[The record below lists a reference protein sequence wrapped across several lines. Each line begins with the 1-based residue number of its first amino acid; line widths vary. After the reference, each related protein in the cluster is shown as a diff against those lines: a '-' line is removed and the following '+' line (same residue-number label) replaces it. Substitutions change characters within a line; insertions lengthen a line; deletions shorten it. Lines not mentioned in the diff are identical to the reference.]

1 MIALR
6 LTVHGRVQGVF
17 YRNWTIAAARQLGV
31 TGWVKNNPDGTVSAQ
46 LEGEEL
52 AVRQMLALM
61 RQGPP
66 KAVVARIDQQPCD
79 PEMLSGFERR

>member
-31 TGWVKNNPDGTVSAQ
+31 TGWVRNCPDGTVAALVQ
-46 LEGEEL
+46 GEEA
-52 AVRQMLALM
+52 AVRRMIALM
-61 RQGPP
+61 HQGPP
-66 KAVVARIDQQPCD
+66 RAAVERIDKHACE
-79 PEMLSGFERR
+79 PEELPVFERR